1 MTGGLT
7 PGQFR
12 GLFPGLVDTV
22 HLANCSQGALSGE
35 LLFALQEYA
44 GSLRDRAV
52 AWDRWMQEVETAR
65 GLFAQLIG
73 ARVDEIAVLSNAS
86 EAAYQIASCLR
97 WDERPQ
103 IVTTDMEFPSVAYV
117 WLAQR
122 PLGAKVRYVAEHDG
136 VVEAEDYV
144 RCIDAGTHLVSIPLV
159 SYRNGARMPVPE
171 TVARARELGAR
182 VFVDAYQAAGV
193 LPIDVQ
199 ELGCDYLVSG
209 TLKYLLGLPGMAFL
223 YVRGGLMPEL
233 EPRLTGWFG
242 QRNPFGFD
250 PRELAFAD
258 HARRFETGT
267 PSIPS
272 AYAAVAGLRT
282 LARVDQQSAAAHLRE
297 LVDQTH
303 ARLVEAGEHVWSPAD
318 PARRGPQVALVDDDP
333 PALAEYLAQRR
344 IVVSPRGHV
353 IRISFHFYNHPPD
366 VDAVTTAIADWRTRH
381 AARRSARRKNDGLR
395 ASGRRPRGM

>member
-7 PGQFR
+7 PEQFR

-22 HLANCSQGALSGE
+22 HLASCSQGALSGE
-35 LLFALQEYA
+35 LLFALQEYV

-52 AWDRWMQEVETAR
+52 AWDRWMQEVDTAR

-73 ARVDEIAVLSNAS
+73 ARPDEVAVLSNAS
-86 EAAYQIASCLR
+86 EAAYQVASSLR

-122 PLGAKVRYVAEHDG
+122 PLGAKVRHVAEHEG

-144 RCIDAGTHLVSIPLV
+144 RSIDAATHLVSIPLV
-159 SYRNGARMPVPE
+159 SYRNGARMPVRE
-171 TVARARELGAR
+171 AVARAREVGAR

-193 LPIDVQ
+193 LPVDVQ
-199 ELGCDYLVSG
+199 DLGCDYLVSG
-209 TLKYLLGLPGMAFL
+209 ALKYLLGLPGIAFL
-223 YVRGGLMPEL
+223 YVRGGVVPEL

-250 PRELAFAD
+250 PRELAFGD
-258 HARRFETGT
+258 HAQRFETGT
-267 PSIPS
+267 PGIPS

-282 LARVDQQSAAAHLRE
+282 VARTDQHAAASHLRT
-297 LVDQTH
+297 LVDETH
-303 ARLVEAGEHVWSPAD
+303 DRLVEAGERVWSPTD
-318 PARRGPQVALVDDDP
+318 PARRGPQVALVDADP
-333 PALAEYLAQRR
+333 PALAGYLAERR

-353 IRISFHFYNHPPD
+353 VRISFHVYNNRQD
-366 VDAVTTAIADWRTRH
+366 VDAVLAAIAGYR
-381 AARRSARRKNDGLR
+381 ARRP
-395 ASGRRPRGM
+395 GRRRPPR